1 MKTLKQRQREK
12 QEFLFKKHFFSK
24 HRVRFIKNL
33 RCEVTGGFNCVN
45 AHMKSRGAGGNYR
58 DIVPLS
64 WECHTDFDT
73 MPMEKFQEKYG
84 RTKNSVRRRR
94 AYYQRLWK
102 EEASRREEAGEAWK

>member
-64 WECHTDFDT
+64 WECHTDF
-73 MPMEKFQEKYG
+73 
-84 RTKNSVRRRR
+84 
-94 AYYQRLWK
+94 
-102 EEASRREEAGEAWK
+102 ASRREEAGEAWK